1 LASASTRTSRADLEE
16 NTGISLGRKS
26 AIVLVH
32 DGWGVSRFKGDPGY
46 VPGQCHL
53 EADGGMS
60 GAVGDPGNNGGLAS
74 SGDGSGESALVS
86 VEDPD
91 LW

>member
-1 LASASTRTSRADLEE
+1 M
-16 NTGISLGRKS
+16 
-26 AIVLVH
+26 LVH
-32 DGWGVSRFKGDPGY
+32 DGRGVAGFKGDPGN
-46 VPGQCHL
+46 VAGQCHL

-86 VEDPD
+86 GEDSD